1 MLKGHR
7 LDNDKIGYM
16 ARLKYNFT
24 WKKYHF
30 TWKKYH
36 FTWKKYHRW
45 FGLVLSVF
53 MLVFCVSGIILNH
66 REVFS
71 GCEVSRR
78 WLPASYHIKNFN
90 NGVVKGTVVK
100 NQKTASD
107 STEQSL
113 AVEKNPSIH
122 ANSSESPDSVLAYGC
137 AGVFLTDSR
146 LSTWQDFNRGLPA
159 SIDER
164 NVRHIVKAK
173 DGSLWCA
180 ALRDVYRYDE
190 NSHRWK
196 KVELPGNE
204 ERIMDVALGKDSMT
218 VVALTRSYVYKIS
231 IFDSCRLQGK
241 PAMAKFHVGPATVV
255 PPPSEDYEPKTTLFK
270 LVWHL
275 HSGEFFGLPG
285 KLVVDAIAL
294 VLIVLSITGI
304 LLFILPYGIRRVK
317 KLAAKAR
324 MKRLGKQ
331 FAWNMK
337 WHNKIGYVTIVL
349 TLWIAITGMCLRPP
363 LMVPLVLNKLPQAVG
378 EDGNVWQDKLRAIRW
393 DATQGDWLV
402 STSDGFLR
410 VDEDFSQAPKMLAT
424 DECPKLSP
432 MGVTVF
438 ESDGKGGWIVGS
450 FRGIYRWNPVKSAA
464 NRTSA
469 VDPLLALSL
478 KDSANHPS
486 SQILDYFTGK
496 PSVETSMIPI
506 SDNLV
511 CGYSEDF
518 LGGKPLVFDFAKGVE
533 DAKGQAVDLAKLQEN
548 KNLSANPQNLESNR
562 QHLYDNDESKTSKNE
577 ESMSDLICETAPMS
591 LWNVA
596 LELHVGRCYS
606 PFLGPLSDFF
616 VFLSGLLITLVLLS
630 GYIISRRR
638 RKKAQ
643 ARLK

>member
-1 MLKGHR
+1 
-7 LDNDKIGYM
+7 M
-16 ARLKYNFT
+16 ARLKYN
-24 WKKYHF
+24 
-30 TWKKYH
+30 

-66 REVFS
+66 REAFS
-71 GCEVSRR
+71 GCEVSRK
-78 WLPASYHIKNFN
+78 WLPASYHVKNFN

-100 NQKTASD
+100 NSGSLAISEGFSD
-107 STEQSL
+107 SIL
-113 AVEKNPSIH
+113 V
-122 ANSSESPDSVLAYGC
+122 YGC
-137 AGVFLTDSR
+137 AGVFLTDYQ
-146 LSTWQDFNRGLPA
+146 LSTWQDFNAGLPK

-204 ERIMDVALGKDSMT
+204 ERIMDVALGKNSIQ
-218 VVALTRSYVYKIS
+218 VVALTRSRIFEITPIASNIDVSESPSSLASSAKGGVSEKSPDIFEKKSGGFSEKVGTFLGKYRVEAKI
-231 IFDSCRLQGK
+231 I
-241 PAMAKFHVGPATVV
+241 PAPKN
-255 PPPSEDYEPKTTLFK
+255 YEPKTTLFK

-304 LLFILPYGIRRVK
+304 LLFILPYGIRRAKKVK
-317 KLAAKAR
+317 SEERRVKNSLAAKAR
-324 MKRLGKQ
+324 MKRLGKH

-363 LMVPLVLNKLPQAVG
+363 LMVPLVLSKLPQAVG
-378 EDGNVWQDKLRAIRW
+378 ADGNVWQDKLRAIRW

-410 VDEDFSQAPKMLAT
+410 VDEDFAKVPKMLPA

-432 MGVTVF
+432 MGVTVW

-450 FRGIYRWNPVKSAA
+450 FRGIYRWNPV
-464 NRTSA
+464 
-469 VDPLLALSL
+469 
-478 KDSANHPS
+478 NHS
-486 SQILDYFTGK
+486 SNQILDYFTGK

-506 SDNLV
+506 SDNPI
-511 CGYSEDF
+511 CGYSEDLF
-518 LGGKPLVFDFAKGVE
+518 DREPMVFDFAKGVE
-533 DAKGQAVDLAKLQEN
+533 DAKGQVINIL
-548 KNLSANPQNLESNR
+548 
-562 QHLYDNDESKTSKNE
+562 DEKDA
-577 ESMSDLICETAPMS
+577 MSDLICETAPMS

-606 PFLGPLSDFF
+606 LFLGPLSDLF

-630 GYIISRRR
+630 GYIISHRR

>member
-1 MLKGHR
+1 M
-7 LDNDKIGYM
+7 NVM
-16 ARLKYNFT
+16 ARLKYDFI
-24 WKKYHF
+24 
-30 TWKKYH
+30 
-36 FTWKKYHRW
+36 WKKYHRW
-45 FGLVLSVF
+45 LGLVLSVF

-71 GCEVSRR
+71 GCEVSRK

-100 NQKTASD
+100 KSAAH
-107 STEQSL
+107 SL
-113 AVEKNPSIH
+113 
-122 ANSSESPDSVLAYGC
+122 SSENCDSVLVYGC

-146 LSTWQDFNRGLPA
+146 LSTWQDFNAGLPE

-164 NVRHIVKAK
+164 NVRHVVKAK

-204 ERIMDVALGKDSMT
+204 ERIMDVALAKDSMT
-218 VVALTRSYVYKIS
+218 VVALTRSRVFTIVPFVQYGEIVKI
-231 IFDSCRLQGK
+231 GK
-241 PAMAKFHVGPATVV
+241 SSSETYRVESKIIPAPKK
-255 PPPSEDYEPKTTLFK
+255 YEPKTTLFK

-304 LLFILPYGIRRVK
+304 LLFILPYGIRRAK

-363 LMVPLVLNKLPQAVG
+363 LMVPLVLSKLPQAVG

-393 DATQGDWLV
+393 DAVQGDWLV
-402 STSDGFLR
+402 STSEGFLR
-410 VDEDFSQAPKMLAT
+410 VDEDFSQAPKMLPD

-450 FRGIYRWNPVKSAA
+450 FRGIYRWNPV
-464 NRTSA
+464 NH
-469 VDPLLALSL
+469 SL
-478 KDSANHPS
+478 N
-486 SQILDYFTGK
+486 QILDYFTGK
-496 PSVETSMIPI
+496 PSEETSMIPI

-533 DAKGQAVDLAKLQEN
+533 DAKGQAVALC
-548 KNLSANPQNLESNR
+548 
-562 QHLYDNDESKTSKNE
+562 NDEPKTSRNE

-606 PFLGPLSDFF
+606 PFLGPLSDLF

-630 GYIISRRR
+630 GYIISHRR

>member
-1 MLKGHR
+1 MGIV
-7 LDNDKIGYM
+7 KIREMMYLCNPKMNVM

-24 WKKYHF
+24 WKKYH
-30 TWKKYH
+30 
-36 FTWKKYHRW
+36 RW
-45 FGLVLSVF
+45 LGLVLSVF

-66 REVFS
+66 REAFS
-71 GCEVSRR
+71 GCEVSRK

-100 NQKTASD
+100 KSAAH
-107 STEQSL
+107 SL
-113 AVEKNPSIH
+113 
-122 ANSSESPDSVLAYGC
+122 SSENCDSVLAYGC

-146 LSTWQDFNRGLPA
+146 LSTWQDFNAGLPE

-164 NVRHIVKAK
+164 NVRHVVKAK

-204 ERIMDVALGKDSMT
+204 KRIMDVALAKDSMT
-218 VVALTRSYVYKIS
+218 VVALTRSRLFTIVPFVQYGEIVKI
-231 IFDSCRLQGK
+231 GK
-241 PAMAKFHVGPATVV
+241 SSSETYRVESKIIPAPKK
-255 PPPSEDYEPKTTLFK
+255 YEPKTTLFK

-304 LLFILPYGIRRVK
+304 LLFILPYGIRRAK

-363 LMVPLVLNKLPQAVG
+363 LMVPLVLSKLPQAVG

-393 DATQGDWLV
+393 DAVQGDWLV
-402 STSDGFLR
+402 STSEGFLR
-410 VDEDFSQAPKMLAT
+410 VDEDFSQAPKMLPD

-432 MGVTVF
+432 MGVTVW

-450 FRGIYRWNPVKSAA
+450 FRGIYRWNPV
-464 NRTSA
+464 NH
-469 VDPLLALSL
+469 SL
-478 KDSANHPS
+478 N
-486 SQILDYFTGK
+486 QILDYFTGK
-496 PSVETSMIPI
+496 PSEETSMIPI

-533 DAKGQAVDLAKLQEN
+533 DAKGQAVALG
-548 KNLSANPQNLESNR
+548 
-562 QHLYDNDESKTSKNE
+562 NDEPKTSRNE

-606 PFLGPLSDFF
+606 PFLGPLSDLF

-630 GYIISRRR
+630 GYIISHRR

>member
-1 MLKGHR
+1 MGIV
-7 LDNDKIGYM
+7 KIREMMYLCSPKMNVM

-24 WKKYHF
+24 WKKYH
-30 TWKKYH
+30 
-36 FTWKKYHRW
+36 RW
-45 FGLVLSVF
+45 LGLVLSVF

-71 GCEVSRR
+71 GCEVSRK
-78 WLPASYHIKNFN
+78 WLPASYHVKNFN

-100 NQKTASD
+100 KSAAH
-107 STEQSL
+107 SL
-113 AVEKNPSIH
+113 
-122 ANSSESPDSVLAYGC
+122 SSENCDSVLAYGC

-146 LSTWQDFNRGLPA
+146 LSTWQDFNAGLPE

-164 NVRHIVKAK
+164 NVRHVVKAK

-204 ERIMDVALGKDSMT
+204 ERIMDVALAKDSMT
-218 VVALTRSYVYKIS
+218 VVALTRSRVFTIVPFVQYGEIVKI
-231 IFDSCRLQGK
+231 GK
-241 PAMAKFHVGPATVV
+241 SSSETYRVESKIIPAPKK
-255 PPPSEDYEPKTTLFK
+255 YEPKTTLFK

-304 LLFILPYGIRRVK
+304 LLFILPYGIRRAK

-363 LMVPLVLNKLPQAVG
+363 LMVPLVLSKLPQAVG

-393 DATQGDWLV
+393 DAVQGDWLV
-402 STSDGFLR
+402 STSEGFLR
-410 VDEDFSQAPKMLAT
+410 VDEDFSQAPKMLPD

-432 MGVTVF
+432 MGVTVW

-450 FRGIYRWNPVKSAA
+450 FRGIYRWNPV
-464 NRTSA
+464 NH
-469 VDPLLALSL
+469 SL
-478 KDSANHPS
+478 N
-486 SQILDYFTGK
+486 QILDYFTGK
-496 PSVETSMIPI
+496 PSEETSMIPI

-533 DAKGQAVDLAKLQEN
+533 DAKGQAVALC
-548 KNLSANPQNLESNR
+548 
-562 QHLYDNDESKTSKNE
+562 NDEPKTSRNE

-606 PFLGPLSDFF
+606 PFLGPLSDLF

-630 GYIISRRR
+630 GYIISHRR

-643 ARLK
+643 ARLR

>member
-1 MLKGHR
+1 M
-7 LDNDKIGYM
+7 NVM

-24 WKKYHF
+24 WKKYH
-30 TWKKYH
+30 
-36 FTWKKYHRW
+36 RW
-45 FGLVLSVF
+45 LGLVLSVF

-71 GCEVSRR
+71 GCEVSRK
-78 WLPASYHIKNFN
+78 WLPASYYIKNFN
-90 NGVVKGTVVK
+90 NGVVKGTVMK
-100 NQKTASD
+100 KSAAH
-107 STEQSL
+107 SL
-113 AVEKNPSIH
+113 
-122 ANSSESPDSVLAYGC
+122 SSENCDSVLAYGC

-146 LSTWQDFNRGLPA
+146 LSTWQDFNAGLPE

-164 NVRHIVKAK
+164 NVRHVVKAK

-204 ERIMDVALGKDSMT
+204 ERIMDVALAKDSMT
-218 VVALTRSYVYKIS
+218 VVALTRSRVFTIVPFVQYGEIVKI
-231 IFDSCRLQGK
+231 GK
-241 PAMAKFHVGPATVV
+241 SSSETYRVESKIIPAPKK
-255 PPPSEDYEPKTTLFK
+255 YEPKTTLFK

-304 LLFILPYGIRRVK
+304 LLFILPYGIRRAK

-363 LMVPLVLNKLPQAVG
+363 LMVPLVLSKLPQAVG

-393 DATQGDWLV
+393 DAVQGDWLV
-402 STSDGFLR
+402 STSEGFLR
-410 VDEDFSQAPKMLAT
+410 VDEDFSQAPKMLPD
-424 DECPKLSP
+424 DECPKSSP

-450 FRGIYRWNPVKSAA
+450 FRGIYRWNPV
-464 NRTSA
+464 NH
-469 VDPLLALSL
+469 SL
-478 KDSANHPS
+478 N
-486 SQILDYFTGK
+486 QILDYFTGK
-496 PSVETSMIPI
+496 PSEETSMIPI

-533 DAKGQAVDLAKLQEN
+533 DAKGQAVALC
-548 KNLSANPQNLESNR
+548 
-562 QHLYDNDESKTSKNE
+562 NDEPKTSRNE

-606 PFLGPLSDFF
+606 PFLGPLSDLF

-630 GYIISRRR
+630 GYIISHRR

>member
-1 MLKGHR
+1 MGIV
-7 LDNDKIGYM
+7 KIREMMYLCSPKMNVM
-16 ARLKYNFT
+16 ARLKYN
-24 WKKYHF
+24 
-30 TWKKYH
+30 

-66 REVFS
+66 REAFS
-71 GCEVSRR
+71 GCEVSRK

-100 NQKTASD
+100 KSAAH
-107 STEQSL
+107 SL
-113 AVEKNPSIH
+113 
-122 ANSSESPDSVLAYGC
+122 SSENCDSVLAYGC

-146 LSTWQDFNRGLPA
+146 LSTWQDFNAGLPE

-164 NVRHIVKAK
+164 NVRHVVKAK

-204 ERIMDVALGKDSMT
+204 ERIMDVALAKDSMT
-218 VVALTRSYVYKIS
+218 VVALTRSRVFTIVPFVQYGEIVKI
-231 IFDSCRLQGK
+231 GK
-241 PAMAKFHVGPATVV
+241 SSSETYRVESKIIPAPKK
-255 PPPSEDYEPKTTLFK
+255 YEPKTTLFK

-304 LLFILPYGIRRVK
+304 LLFILPYGIRRAK

-363 LMVPLVLNKLPQAVG
+363 LMVPLVLSKLPQAVG

-393 DATQGDWLV
+393 DAVQGDWLV
-402 STSDGFLR
+402 STSEGFLR
-410 VDEDFSQAPKMLAT
+410 VDEDFSQAPKMLPD

-432 MGVTVF
+432 MGVTVW

-450 FRGIYRWNPVKSAA
+450 FRGIYRWNPV
-464 NRTSA
+464 NH
-469 VDPLLALSL
+469 SL
-478 KDSANHPS
+478 N
-486 SQILDYFTGK
+486 QILDYFTGK
-496 PSVETSMIPI
+496 PSEETSMIPI

-533 DAKGQAVDLAKLQEN
+533 DAKGQAVALC
-548 KNLSANPQNLESNR
+548 
-562 QHLYDNDESKTSKNE
+562 NDEPKTSRNE

-606 PFLGPLSDFF
+606 PFLGPLSDLF

-630 GYIISRRR
+630 GYIISHRR

>member
-1 MLKGHR
+1 
-7 LDNDKIGYM
+7 M

-24 WKKYHF
+24 WKKYH
-30 TWKKYH
+30 
-36 FTWKKYHRW
+36 RW
-45 FGLVLSVF
+45 LGLVLSVF

-71 GCEVSRR
+71 GCEVSRK
-78 WLPASYHIKNFN
+78 WLPASYYIKNFN

-100 NQKTASD
+100 KSAAH
-107 STEQSL
+107 SL
-113 AVEKNPSIH
+113 
-122 ANSSESPDSVLAYGC
+122 SSENCDSVLVYGC

-146 LSTWQDFNRGLPA
+146 LSTWQDFNAGLPE

-164 NVRHIVKAK
+164 NVRHVVKAK

-204 ERIMDVALGKDSMT
+204 ERIMDVALAKDSMT
-218 VVALTRSYVYKIS
+218 VVALTRSRVFTIVPFVQYGEIVKI
-231 IFDSCRLQGK
+231 GK
-241 PAMAKFHVGPATVV
+241 SSSETYRVESKIIPAPKK
-255 PPPSEDYEPKTTLFK
+255 YEPKTTLFK

-304 LLFILPYGIRRVK
+304 LLFILPYGIRRAK

-324 MKRLGKQ
+324 MKRLSKQ

-363 LMVPLVLNKLPQAVG
+363 LMVPLVLSKLPQAVG

-393 DATQGDWLV
+393 DAVQGDWLV
-402 STSDGFLR
+402 STSEGFLR
-410 VDEDFSQAPKMLAT
+410 VDEDFSQAPKMLPD

-432 MGVTVF
+432 MGVTVW

-450 FRGIYRWNPVKSAA
+450 FRGIYRWNPV
-464 NRTSA
+464 NH
-469 VDPLLALSL
+469 SL
-478 KDSANHPS
+478 N
-486 SQILDYFTGK
+486 QILDYFTGK
-496 PSVETSMIPI
+496 PSEETSMIPI

-533 DAKGQAVDLAKLQEN
+533 DAKGQAVALC
-548 KNLSANPQNLESNR
+548 
-562 QHLYDNDESKTSKNE
+562 NDEPKKSRNE

-606 PFLGPLSDFF
+606 PFLGPLSDLF

-630 GYIISRRR
+630 GYIISHRR

>member
-1 MLKGHR
+1 MGIV
-7 LDNDKIGYM
+7 KIREMMYLCNPKMNVM

-24 WKKYHF
+24 WKKYH
-30 TWKKYH
+30 
-36 FTWKKYHRW
+36 RW
-45 FGLVLSVF
+45 LGLVLSVF

-66 REVFS
+66 REAFS
-71 GCEVSRR
+71 GCEVSRK
-78 WLPASYHIKNFN
+78 WLPASYHVKNFN

-100 NQKTASD
+100 KSAAH
-107 STEQSL
+107 SL
-113 AVEKNPSIH
+113 
-122 ANSSESPDSVLAYGC
+122 SSENCDSVLAYGC
-137 AGVFLTDSR
+137 AGFFLTDSR
-146 LSTWQDFNRGLPA
+146 LSTWQDFNAGLPE

-164 NVRHIVKAK
+164 NVRHVVKAK

-204 ERIMDVALGKDSMT
+204 ERIMDVALAKDSMT
-218 VVALTRSYVYKIS
+218 VVALTRSRVFTIVPFVQYGEIVKI
-231 IFDSCRLQGK
+231 GK
-241 PAMAKFHVGPATVV
+241 SSSETYRVESKIIPAPKK
-255 PPPSEDYEPKTTLFK
+255 YEPKTTFFK

-304 LLFILPYGIRRVK
+304 LLFILPYGIRRAK

-363 LMVPLVLNKLPQAVG
+363 LMVPLVLSKLPQVVG

-393 DATQGDWLV
+393 DAVQGDWLV
-402 STSDGFLR
+402 STSEGFLR
-410 VDEDFSQAPKMLAT
+410 VDEDFSQAPKMLPD

-432 MGVTVF
+432 MGVTVW

-450 FRGIYRWNPVKSAA
+450 FRGIYRWNPV
-464 NRTSA
+464 NH
-469 VDPLLALSL
+469 SL
-478 KDSANHPS
+478 N
-486 SQILDYFTGK
+486 QILDYFTGK
-496 PSVETSMIPI
+496 PSEETSMIPI

-533 DAKGQAVDLAKLQEN
+533 DAKGQAVALC
-548 KNLSANPQNLESNR
+548 
-562 QHLYDNDESKTSKNE
+562 NDEPKKSRNE

-606 PFLGPLSDFF
+606 PFLGPLSDLF

-630 GYIISRRR
+630 GYIISHRR

>member
-1 MLKGHR
+1 MGIV
-7 LDNDKIGYM
+7 KIREMMYLCNPKMNVM

-24 WKKYHF
+24 WKKYH
-30 TWKKYH
+30 
-36 FTWKKYHRW
+36 RW
-45 FGLVLSVF
+45 LGLVLSVF

-71 GCEVSRR
+71 DCEVSRK

-90 NGVVKGTVVK
+90 NGVVKGMVVK
-100 NQKTASD
+100 KSAAH
-107 STEQSL
+107 SL
-113 AVEKNPSIH
+113 
-122 ANSSESPDSVLAYGC
+122 SSENCDSVLAYGC

-146 LSTWQDFNRGLPA
+146 LSTWQDFNAGLPE

-164 NVRHIVKAK
+164 NVRHVVKAK

-204 ERIMDVALGKDSMT
+204 ERIMDVALAKDSMT
-218 VVALTRSYVYKIS
+218 VVALTRSRVFTIVPFVQYGEIVKI
-231 IFDSCRLQGK
+231 GK
-241 PAMAKFHVGPATVV
+241 SSSETYRVESKIIPAPKK
-255 PPPSEDYEPKTTLFK
+255 YEPKTTLFK

-304 LLFILPYGIRRVK
+304 LLFILPYGIRRAK

-363 LMVPLVLNKLPQAVG
+363 LMVPLVLSKLPQAVG

-393 DATQGDWLV
+393 DAVQGDWLV
-402 STSDGFLR
+402 STSEGFLR
-410 VDEDFSQAPKMLAT
+410 VDEDFSQAPKMLPD

-432 MGVTVF
+432 MGVTVW

-450 FRGIYRWNPVKSAA
+450 FRGIYRWNPV
-464 NRTSA
+464 
-469 VDPLLALSL
+469 
-478 KDSANHPS
+478 NHK
-486 SQILDYFTGK
+486 SQILDYFTNE
-496 PSVETSMIPI
+496 PCVETSMIPI
-506 SDNLV
+506 SDNLI
-511 CGYSEDF
+511 CGYSEDLF
-518 LGGKPLVFDFAKGVE
+518 DREPMVFDFAKGVE
-533 DAKGQAVDLAKLQEN
+533 DAKGQVINIL
-548 KNLSANPQNLESNR
+548 
-562 QHLYDNDESKTSKNE
+562 DEKDA
-577 ESMSDLICETAPMS
+577 MSDLICETAPMS

-606 PFLGPLSDFF
+606 PFLGPLSDLF

-630 GYIISRRR
+630 GYIISHRR

>member
-1 MLKGHR
+1 MGIV
-7 LDNDKIGYM
+7 KIREMMYLCNPKMNVM

-24 WKKYHF
+24 WKKYH
-30 TWKKYH
+30 
-36 FTWKKYHRW
+36 RW
-45 FGLVLSVF
+45 LGLVLSVF
-53 MLVFCVSGIILNH
+53 MLVFSVSGIILNH

-71 GCEVSRR
+71 GCEVSRKG
-78 WLPASYHIKNFN
+78 LPASYHIKNFN

-100 NQKTASD
+100 KSAAH
-107 STEQSL
+107 SL
-113 AVEKNPSIH
+113 
-122 ANSSESPDSVLAYGC
+122 SSENCDSVLAYGC

-146 LSTWQDFNRGLPA
+146 LSTWQDFNAGLPE

-164 NVRHIVKAK
+164 NVRHVVKAK

-204 ERIMDVALGKDSMT
+204 ERIMDVALAKDSMT
-218 VVALTRSYVYKIS
+218 VVALTRSRVFTIVPFVQYGEIVKI
-231 IFDSCRLQGK
+231 GK
-241 PAMAKFHVGPATVV
+241 SSSETYRVESKIIPAPKK
-255 PPPSEDYEPKTTLFK
+255 YEPKTTLFK

-304 LLFILPYGIRRVK
+304 LLFILPYGIRRAK

-363 LMVPLVLNKLPQAVG
+363 LMVPLVLSKLPQAVG

-393 DATQGDWLV
+393 DAVQGDWLV
-402 STSDGFLR
+402 STSEGFLR
-410 VDEDFSQAPKMLAT
+410 VDEDFSQAPKMLPD

-432 MGVTVF
+432 MGVTVW

-450 FRGIYRWNPVKSAA
+450 FRGIYRWNPV
-464 NRTSA
+464 NH
-469 VDPLLALSL
+469 SL
-478 KDSANHPS
+478 N
-486 SQILDYFTGK
+486 QILDYFTGK
-496 PSVETSMIPI
+496 PSEETSMIPI

-533 DAKGQAVDLAKLQEN
+533 DAKGQAVALC
-548 KNLSANPQNLESNR
+548 
-562 QHLYDNDESKTSKNE
+562 NDEPKTSRNE

-606 PFLGPLSDFF
+606 PFLGPLSDLF

-630 GYIISRRR
+630 GYIISHRR

>member
-1 MLKGHR
+1 MGIV
-7 LDNDKIGYM
+7 KIREMMYLCNPKMNVM
-16 ARLKYNFT
+16 ARLKYN
-24 WKKYHF
+24 
-30 TWKKYH
+30 

-66 REVFS
+66 REAFS
-71 GCEVSRR
+71 GCEVSRK
-78 WLPASYHIKNFN
+78 WLPASYHVKNFN

-113 AVEKNPSIH
+113 AVEKNPSVH
-122 ANSSESPDSVLAYGC
+122 ANSSESPDSVLVYGC

-146 LSTWQDFNRGLPA
+146 LSTWQDFNAGLPE

-164 NVRHIVKAK
+164 NVRHVVKAK

-204 ERIMDVALGKDSMT
+204 ERIMDVALAKDSMT
-218 VVALTRSYVYKIS
+218 VVALTRSRVFTIVPFVQYGEIVKI
-231 IFDSCRLQGK
+231 GK
-241 PAMAKFHVGPATVV
+241 SSSETYRVESKIIPAPKK
-255 PPPSEDYEPKTTLFK
+255 YEPKTTLFK

-304 LLFILPYGIRRVK
+304 LLFILPYGIRRAK

-363 LMVPLVLNKLPQAVG
+363 LMVPLVLSKLPQAVG

-393 DATQGDWLV
+393 DAVQGDWLV
-402 STSDGFLR
+402 STSEGFLR
-410 VDEDFSQAPKMLAT
+410 VDEDFSQAPKMLPD

-432 MGVTVF
+432 MGVTVW

-450 FRGIYRWNPVKSAA
+450 FRGIYRWNPV
-464 NRTSA
+464 NH
-469 VDPLLALSL
+469 SL
-478 KDSANHPS
+478 N
-486 SQILDYFTGK
+486 QILDYFTGK
-496 PSVETSMIPI
+496 PSEETSMIPI

-533 DAKGQAVDLAKLQEN
+533 DAKGQAVALC
-548 KNLSANPQNLESNR
+548 
-562 QHLYDNDESKTSKNE
+562 NDEPKTSRNE

-606 PFLGPLSDFF
+606 PFLGPLSDLF

-630 GYIISRRR
+630 GYIISHRR

-643 ARLK
+643 ARLR

>member
-1 MLKGHR
+1 
-7 LDNDKIGYM
+7 M
-16 ARLKYNFT
+16 ARLKYN
-24 WKKYHF
+24 
-30 TWKKYH
+30 

-66 REVFS
+66 REAFS
-71 GCEVSRR
+71 GCEVSRK

-100 NQKTASD
+100 NSGSLAISEGFSD
-107 STEQSL
+107 SIL
-113 AVEKNPSIH
+113 V
-122 ANSSESPDSVLAYGC
+122 YGC
-137 AGVFLTDSR
+137 AGVFLTDYQ
-146 LSTWQDFNRGLPA
+146 LSTWQDFNAGLPK

-164 NVRHIVKAK
+164 NVRHLVQAR

-190 NSHRWK
+190 NAQQWK

-204 ERIMDVALGKDSMT
+204 ERIMDVALGKNSIQ
-218 VVALTRSYVYKIS
+218 VVALTRSRMFEITPIASNIDVSESPSSLASSAKGGVSEKSPDIFEKKSGGFSEKVGTFLGKYRVEAKI
-231 IFDSCRLQGK
+231 I
-241 PAMAKFHVGPATVV
+241 PAPKN
-255 PPPSEDYEPKTTLFK
+255 YEPKTTLFK

-304 LLFILPYGIRRVK
+304 LLFILPYGIRRAK

-363 LMVPLVLNKLPQAVG
+363 LMVPLVLSKLPQAVG

-393 DATQGDWLV
+393 DAVQGDWLV
-402 STSDGFLR
+402 STSEGFLR
-410 VDEDFSQAPKMLAT
+410 VDEDFSQAPKMLPD

-432 MGVTVF
+432 MGVTVW

-450 FRGIYRWNPVKSAA
+450 FRGIYRWNPV
-464 NRTSA
+464 NH
-469 VDPLLALSL
+469 SL
-478 KDSANHPS
+478 N
-486 SQILDYFTGK
+486 QILDYFTGK
-496 PSVETSMIPI
+496 PSEETSMIPI

-533 DAKGQAVDLAKLQEN
+533 DAKGQAVALC
-548 KNLSANPQNLESNR
+548 
-562 QHLYDNDESKTSKNE
+562 NDEPKTSRNE

-606 PFLGPLSDFF
+606 PFLGPLSDLF

-630 GYIISRRR
+630 GYIISHRR

-643 ARLK
+643 ERKHMSFMIHKRES

>member
-1 MLKGHR
+1 MGIV
-7 LDNDKIGYM
+7 KIREMMYLCNPKMNVM

-24 WKKYHF
+24 WKKYH
-30 TWKKYH
+30 
-36 FTWKKYHRW
+36 RW
-45 FGLVLSVF
+45 LGLVLSVF

-71 GCEVSRR
+71 GCEVSRK

-100 NQKTASD
+100 KSAAH
-107 STEQSL
+107 SL
-113 AVEKNPSIH
+113 
-122 ANSSESPDSVLAYGC
+122 SSENCDSVLAYGC

-146 LSTWQDFNRGLPA
+146 LSTWQDFNAGLPE

-164 NVRHIVKAK
+164 NVRHVVKAK

-204 ERIMDVALGKDSMT
+204 ERIMDVALAKDSMT
-218 VVALTRSYVYKIS
+218 VVALTRSCVFTIVPFVQYGEIVKI
-231 IFDSCRLQGK
+231 GK
-241 PAMAKFHVGPATVV
+241 SSSETYRVESKIIPAPKK
-255 PPPSEDYEPKTTLFK
+255 YEPKTTLFK

-304 LLFILPYGIRRVK
+304 LLFILPYGIRRAK

-363 LMVPLVLNKLPQAVG
+363 LMVPLVLSKLPQAVG

-393 DATQGDWLV
+393 DAVQGDWLV
-402 STSDGFLR
+402 STSEGFLR
-410 VDEDFSQAPKMLAT
+410 VDEDFSQAPKMLSD

-432 MGVTVF
+432 MGVTVW

-450 FRGIYRWNPVKSAA
+450 FRGIYRWNPV
-464 NRTSA
+464 NH
-469 VDPLLALSL
+469 SL
-478 KDSANHPS
+478 N
-486 SQILDYFTGK
+486 QILDYFIGK
-496 PSVETSMIPI
+496 PSEETSMIPI

-533 DAKGQAVDLAKLQEN
+533 DAKGQAVALC
-548 KNLSANPQNLESNR
+548 
-562 QHLYDNDESKTSKNE
+562 NDEPKTSRNE

-606 PFLGPLSDFF
+606 PFLGPLSDLF

-630 GYIISRRR
+630 GYIISHRR

>member
-1 MLKGHR
+1 MMYLCNPKM
-7 LDNDKIGYM
+7 NVM

-24 WKKYHF
+24 WKKYH
-30 TWKKYH
+30 
-36 FTWKKYHRW
+36 RW
-45 FGLVLSVF
+45 LGLVLSVF

-66 REVFS
+66 REAFS
-71 GCEVSRR
+71 GCEVSRK

-113 AVEKNPSIH
+113 AVEKNPSVH

-137 AGVFLTDSR
+137 AGVFLTDSQ

-204 ERIMDVALGKDSMT
+204 ERIMDVALGKNSIQ
-218 VVALTRSYVYKIS
+218 VVALTRSRIFEITPIASNIDVSESPSSLVSSAKGGVSEKSPDIFEKKSGGFSEKVGTFLGKYRVEAKI
-231 IFDSCRLQGK
+231 I
-241 PAMAKFHVGPATVV
+241 PAPKN
-255 PPPSEDYEPKTTLFK
+255 YEPKTTLFK

-304 LLFILPYGIRRVK
+304 LLFILPYGIRRAKKVK
-317 KLAAKAR
+317 SEERRVKNSLAAKNR

-363 LMVPLVLNKLPQAVG
+363 LMVPLVLSKLPQTVG

-393 DATQGDWLV
+393 DAVQGDWLV

-410 VDEDFSQAPKMLAT
+410 VDEDFAKVPKMLPA

-432 MGVTVF
+432 MGVTVW

-450 FRGIYRWNPVKSAA
+450 FRGIYRWNPV
-464 NRTSA
+464 
-469 VDPLLALSL
+469 
-478 KDSANHPS
+478 NHS
-486 SQILDYFTGK
+486 SNQILDYFTGK
-496 PSVETSMIPI
+496 PSVETSMISI

-533 DAKGQAVDLAKLQEN
+533 DAKGQAVALC
-548 KNLSANPQNLESNR
+548 
-562 QHLYDNDESKTSKNE
+562 NDEPKTSRNE

-606 PFLGPLSDFF
+606 PFLGPLSDLF

-630 GYIISRRR
+630 GYIISHRR

>member
-1 MLKGHR
+1 MGIV
-7 LDNDKIGYM
+7 KIREMMYLCNPKMNVM

-24 WKKYHF
+24 WKKYH
-30 TWKKYH
+30 
-36 FTWKKYHRW
+36 RW
-45 FGLVLSVF
+45 LGLVLSVF

-71 GCEVSRR
+71 GCEVSRK
-78 WLPASYHIKNFN
+78 WLPASYYIKNFN

-100 NQKTASD
+100 KSAAH
-107 STEQSL
+107 SL
-113 AVEKNPSIH
+113 
-122 ANSSESPDSVLAYGC
+122 SSENCDSVLVYGC

-146 LSTWQDFNRGLPA
+146 LSTWQDFNAGLPE

-164 NVRHIVKAK
+164 NVRHVVKAK

-204 ERIMDVALGKDSMT
+204 ERIMDVALAKDSMT
-218 VVALTRSYVYKIS
+218 VVALTRSRVFTIVPFVQYGEIVKI
-231 IFDSCRLQGK
+231 GK
-241 PAMAKFHVGPATVV
+241 SSSETYRVESKIIPAPKK
-255 PPPSEDYEPKTTLFK
+255 YEPKTTLFK

-304 LLFILPYGIRRVK
+304 LLFILPYGIRRAK

-363 LMVPLVLNKLPQAVG
+363 LMVPLVLSKLPQTLG

-393 DATQGDWLV
+393 DAVQGDWLV
-402 STSDGFLR
+402 STSEGFLR
-410 VDEDFSQAPKMLAT
+410 VDEDFSQAPKMLPD

-432 MGVTVF
+432 MGVTVW

-450 FRGIYRWNPVKSAA
+450 FRGIYRWNPV
-464 NRTSA
+464 NH
-469 VDPLLALSL
+469 SL
-478 KDSANHPS
+478 N
-486 SQILDYFTGK
+486 QILDYFTGK
-496 PSVETSMIPI
+496 PSEETSMIPI

-533 DAKGQAVDLAKLQEN
+533 DAKGQAVALC
-548 KNLSANPQNLESNR
+548 
-562 QHLYDNDESKTSKNE
+562 NDEPKTSRNE

-606 PFLGPLSDFF
+606 PFLGPLSDLF

-630 GYIISRRR
+630 GYIISHRR

>member
-1 MLKGHR
+1 M
-7 LDNDKIGYM
+7 NVM
-16 ARLKYNFT
+16 ARLKYD
-24 WKKYHF
+24 
-30 TWKKYH
+30 

-45 FGLVLSVF
+45 LGLVLSVF

-71 GCEVSRR
+71 GCEVSRK

-100 NQKTASD
+100 KSAAH
-107 STEQSL
+107 SL
-113 AVEKNPSIH
+113 
-122 ANSSESPDSVLAYGC
+122 SSENCDSVLAYGC

-146 LSTWQDFNRGLPA
+146 LSTWQDFNAGLPE

-164 NVRHIVKAK
+164 NVRHVVKAK

-204 ERIMDVALGKDSMT
+204 ERIMDVALAKDSMT
-218 VVALTRSYVYKIS
+218 VVALTRSRVFTIVPFVQYGEIVKI
-231 IFDSCRLQGK
+231 GK
-241 PAMAKFHVGPATVV
+241 SSSETYRVESKIIPAPKK
-255 PPPSEDYEPKTTLFK
+255 YEPKTTLFK

-304 LLFILPYGIRRVK
+304 LLFILPYGIRRAK
-317 KLAAKAR
+317 ELAVKAR

-331 FAWNMK
+331 FAWNLK

-363 LMVPLVLNKLPQAVG
+363 LMVPLVLSKLPQAVG

-393 DATQGDWLV
+393 NAVQGDWLV
-402 STSDGFLR
+402 STSEGFLR
-410 VDEDFSQAPKMLAT
+410 VDEDFSQAPKMLPD

-432 MGVTVF
+432 MGVTVW

-450 FRGIYRWNPVKSAA
+450 FRGIYRWNPV
-464 NRTSA
+464 NH
-469 VDPLLALSL
+469 SL
-478 KDSANHPS
+478 N
-486 SQILDYFTGK
+486 QILDYFTGK
-496 PSVETSMIPI
+496 PSEETSMIPI

-533 DAKGQAVDLAKLQEN
+533 DAKGQAVALC
-548 KNLSANPQNLESNR
+548 
-562 QHLYDNDESKTSKNE
+562 NDEPKTSRNE

-606 PFLGPLSDFF
+606 PFLGPLSDLF
-616 VFLSGLLITLVLLS
+616 VFLSGLLITLVFLS
-630 GYIISRRR
+630 GYIISHRR

>member
-1 MLKGHR
+1 MGIV
-7 LDNDKIGYM
+7 KIREMMYLCNPKMNVM

-24 WKKYHF
+24 WKKYH
-30 TWKKYH
+30 
-36 FTWKKYHRW
+36 RW
-45 FGLVLSVF
+45 LGLVLSVF

-71 GCEVSRR
+71 GCEVSRK

-100 NQKTASD
+100 KSAAH
-107 STEQSL
+107 SL
-113 AVEKNPSIH
+113 
-122 ANSSESPDSVLAYGC
+122 SSENCDSVLAYGC

-146 LSTWQDFNRGLPA
+146 LSTWQDFNAGLPE

-164 NVRHIVKAK
+164 NVRHVVKAK

-204 ERIMDVALGKDSMT
+204 ERIMDVALAKDSMT
-218 VVALTRSYVYKIS
+218 VVALTRSRVFTIVPFVQYGEIVKI
-231 IFDSCRLQGK
+231 GK
-241 PAMAKFHVGPATVV
+241 SSSETYRVESKIIPAPKK
-255 PPPSEDYEPKTTLFK
+255 YEPKTTLFK

-304 LLFILPYGIRRVK
+304 LLFILPYGIRRAK

-331 FAWNMK
+331 FAWNMR

-363 LMVPLVLNKLPQAVG
+363 LMVPLVLSKLPQTVG

-393 DATQGDWLV
+393 DAVQGDWLV
-402 STSDGFLR
+402 STSEGFLR
-410 VDEDFSQAPKMLAT
+410 VDEDFSQAPKMLPD

-432 MGVTVF
+432 MGVTVW

-450 FRGIYRWNPVKSAA
+450 FRGIYRWNPV
-464 NRTSA
+464 NH
-469 VDPLLALSL
+469 SL
-478 KDSANHPS
+478 N
-486 SQILDYFTGK
+486 QILDYFTGK
-496 PSVETSMIPI
+496 PSEETSMIPI

-533 DAKGQAVDLAKLQEN
+533 DAKGQAVALC
-548 KNLSANPQNLESNR
+548 
-562 QHLYDNDESKTSKNE
+562 NDEPKTSRNE

-606 PFLGPLSDFF
+606 PFLGPLSDLF
-616 VFLSGLLITLVLLS
+616 VFLSSLLITLVLLS
-630 GYIISRRR
+630 GYIISHRR

>member
-1 MLKGHR
+1 M
-7 LDNDKIGYM
+7 NVM

-24 WKKYHF
+24 WKKYH
-30 TWKKYH
+30 
-36 FTWKKYHRW
+36 RW
-45 FGLVLSVF
+45 LGLVLSVF

-71 GCEVSRR
+71 GCEVSRK
-78 WLPASYHIKNFN
+78 WLPASYYIKNFN

-100 NQKTASD
+100 KSAAH
-107 STEQSL
+107 SL
-113 AVEKNPSIH
+113 
-122 ANSSESPDSVLAYGC
+122 SSENCDSVLVYGC

-146 LSTWQDFNRGLPA
+146 LSTWQDFNAGLPE

-164 NVRHIVKAK
+164 NVRHVVKAK

-204 ERIMDVALGKDSMT
+204 ERIMDVALAKDSMT
-218 VVALTRSYVYKIS
+218 VVALTRSRVFTIVPFVQYGEIVKI
-231 IFDSCRLQGK
+231 GK
-241 PAMAKFHVGPATVV
+241 SSSETYRVESKIIPAPKK
-255 PPPSEDYEPKTTLFK
+255 YEPKTTLFK

-304 LLFILPYGIRRVK
+304 LLFILPYGIRRAK

-324 MKRLGKQ
+324 MKRLSKQ

-363 LMVPLVLNKLPQAVG
+363 LMVPLVLSKLPQAVG

-393 DATQGDWLV
+393 DAVQGDWLV
-402 STSDGFLR
+402 STSEGFLR
-410 VDEDFSQAPKMLAT
+410 VDEDFSQAPKMLPD

-432 MGVTVF
+432 MGVTVW

-450 FRGIYRWNPVKSAA
+450 FRGIYRWNPV
-464 NRTSA
+464 NH
-469 VDPLLALSL
+469 SL
-478 KDSANHPS
+478 N
-486 SQILDYFTGK
+486 QILDYFTGK
-496 PSVETSMIPI
+496 PSEETSMIPI

-533 DAKGQAVDLAKLQEN
+533 DAKGQAVALC
-548 KNLSANPQNLESNR
+548 
-562 QHLYDNDESKTSKNE
+562 NDEPKKSRNE

-606 PFLGPLSDFF
+606 PFLGPLSDLF

-630 GYIISRRR
+630 GYIISHRR

>member
-1 MLKGHR
+1 MGIV
-7 LDNDKIGYM
+7 KIREMMYLCSPKMNVM
-16 ARLKYNFT
+16 ARLKYN
-24 WKKYHF
+24 
-30 TWKKYH
+30 

-66 REVFS
+66 REAFS
-71 GCEVSRR
+71 GCEVSRK
-78 WLPASYHIKNFN
+78 WLPASYHVKNFN

-100 NQKTASD
+100 KSAAH
-107 STEQSL
+107 SL
-113 AVEKNPSIH
+113 
-122 ANSSESPDSVLAYGC
+122 SSENCDSVLAYGC

-146 LSTWQDFNRGLPA
+146 LSTWQDFNAGLPE

-164 NVRHIVKAK
+164 NVRHVVKAK

-204 ERIMDVALGKDSMT
+204 ERIMDVALAKDSMT
-218 VVALTRSYVYKIS
+218 VVALTRSRVFTIVPFVQYGEIVKI
-231 IFDSCRLQGK
+231 GK
-241 PAMAKFHVGPATVV
+241 SSSETYRVESKIIPAPKK
-255 PPPSEDYEPKTTLFK
+255 YEPNTTLFK

-304 LLFILPYGIRRVK
+304 LLFILPYGIRRAK

-363 LMVPLVLNKLPQAVG
+363 LMVPLVLSKLPQAVG

-393 DATQGDWLV
+393 DAVQGDWLV
-402 STSDGFLR
+402 STSEGFLR
-410 VDEDFSQAPKMLAT
+410 VDEDFSQAPKMLPD

-432 MGVTVF
+432 MGVTVW

-450 FRGIYRWNPVKSAA
+450 FRGIYRWNPV
-464 NRTSA
+464 NH
-469 VDPLLALSL
+469 SL
-478 KDSANHPS
+478 N
-486 SQILDYFTGK
+486 QILDYFTGK
-496 PSVETSMIPI
+496 PSEETSMIPI

-533 DAKGQAVDLAKLQEN
+533 DAKGQAVALC
-548 KNLSANPQNLESNR
+548 
-562 QHLYDNDESKTSKNE
+562 NDEPKTSRNE

-606 PFLGPLSDFF
+606 PFLGPLSDLF

-630 GYIISRRR
+630 GYIISHRR

>member
-1 MLKGHR
+1 MMYLCNPKM
-7 LDNDKIGYM
+7 NVM

-24 WKKYHF
+24 WKKYH
-30 TWKKYH
+30 
-36 FTWKKYHRW
+36 RW
-45 FGLVLSVF
+45 LGLVLSVF

-71 GCEVSRR
+71 GCEVSRK
-78 WLPASYHIKNFN
+78 WLPASYYIKNFN

-100 NQKTASD
+100 KSAAH
-107 STEQSL
+107 SL
-113 AVEKNPSIH
+113 
-122 ANSSESPDSVLAYGC
+122 SSENCDSVIAYGC

-146 LSTWQDFNRGLPA
+146 LSTWQDFNAGLPE

-164 NVRHIVKAK
+164 NVRHVVKAK

-204 ERIMDVALGKDSMT
+204 ERIMDVALAKDSMT
-218 VVALTRSYVYKIS
+218 VVALTRSRVFTIVPFVQYGEIVKI
-231 IFDSCRLQGK
+231 GK
-241 PAMAKFHVGPATVV
+241 SSSETYRVESKIIPAPKK
-255 PPPSEDYEPKTTLFK
+255 YEPKTTLFK

-304 LLFILPYGIRRVK
+304 LLFILPYGIRRAK

-363 LMVPLVLNKLPQAVG
+363 LMVPLVLSKLPQTVG

-393 DATQGDWLV
+393 DVVQGDWLV
-402 STSDGFLR
+402 STSEGFLR
-410 VDEDFSQAPKMLAT
+410 VDEDFSQAPKMLPD

-432 MGVTVF
+432 MGVTVW

-450 FRGIYRWNPVKSAA
+450 FRGIYRWNPV
-464 NRTSA
+464 NH
-469 VDPLLALSL
+469 SL
-478 KDSANHPS
+478 N
-486 SQILDYFTGK
+486 QILDYFTGK
-496 PSVETSMIPI
+496 PSEETSMIPI

-533 DAKGQAVDLAKLQEN
+533 DAKGQAVALC
-548 KNLSANPQNLESNR
+548 
-562 QHLYDNDESKTSKNE
+562 NDEPKKSRNE

-606 PFLGPLSDFF
+606 PFLGPLSDLF

-630 GYIISRRR
+630 GYIISHRR

>member
-1 MLKGHR
+1 MGIV
-7 LDNDKIGYM
+7 KIREMMYLCNPKMNVM

-24 WKKYHF
+24 WKKYH
-30 TWKKYH
+30 
-36 FTWKKYHRW
+36 RW
-45 FGLVLSVF
+45 LGLVLSVF

-71 GCEVSRR
+71 GCEVSRK
-78 WLPASYHIKNFN
+78 WLPASYYIKNFN

-100 NQKTASD
+100 KSAAH
-107 STEQSL
+107 SL
-113 AVEKNPSIH
+113 
-122 ANSSESPDSVLAYGC
+122 SSENCDSVLAYGC

-146 LSTWQDFNRGLPA
+146 LSTWQDFNAGLPE

-164 NVRHIVKAK
+164 NVRHVVKAK

-204 ERIMDVALGKDSMT
+204 ERIMDVALAKDSMT
-218 VVALTRSYVYKIS
+218 VVALTRSRVFTIVPFVQYGEIVKI
-231 IFDSCRLQGK
+231 GK
-241 PAMAKFHVGPATVV
+241 SSSETYRVESKIIPAPKK
-255 PPPSEDYEPKTTLFK
+255 YEPKTTLFK

-304 LLFILPYGIRRVK
+304 LLFILPYGIRRAK

-363 LMVPLVLNKLPQAVG
+363 LMVPLVLSKLPQAVG

-393 DATQGDWLV
+393 DAVQGDWLV
-402 STSDGFLR
+402 STSEGFLR
-410 VDEDFSQAPKMLAT
+410 VDEDFSQAPKMLPD
-424 DECPKLSP
+424 DECPKSSP

-450 FRGIYRWNPVKSAA
+450 FRGIYRWNPV
-464 NRTSA
+464 NH
-469 VDPLLALSL
+469 SL
-478 KDSANHPS
+478 N
-486 SQILDYFTGK
+486 QILDYFTGK
-496 PSVETSMIPI
+496 PSEETSMIPI

-533 DAKGQAVDLAKLQEN
+533 DAKGQAVALC
-548 KNLSANPQNLESNR
+548 
-562 QHLYDNDESKTSKNE
+562 NDEPKTSRNE

-606 PFLGPLSDFF
+606 PFLGPLSDLF
-616 VFLSGLLITLVLLS
+616 VFLSGLLITLVFLS
-630 GYIISRRR
+630 GYIISHRR

>member
-1 MLKGHR
+1 
-7 LDNDKIGYM
+7 M
-16 ARLKYNFT
+16 ARLKYN
-24 WKKYHF
+24 
-30 TWKKYH
+30 

-66 REVFS
+66 REAFS
-71 GCEVSRR
+71 GCEVSRK

-100 NQKTASD
+100 NSGSLAISEGFSD
-107 STEQSL
+107 SIL
-113 AVEKNPSIH
+113 V
-122 ANSSESPDSVLAYGC
+122 YGC
-137 AGVFLTDSR
+137 AGVFLTDYQ
-146 LSTWQDFNRGLPA
+146 LSTWQDFNAGLPK

-164 NVRHIVKAK
+164 NVHHLVQAR

-190 NSHRWK
+190 NAQQWK

-204 ERIMDVALGKDSMT
+204 ERIMDVALGKNSIQ
-218 VVALTRSYVYKIS
+218 VVALTRSRIFEITPIASNIDVSESPSLLASSAKGGVSEKSPDIFEKKSGGFSEKVGTFLGKYRVEAKI
-231 IFDSCRLQGK
+231 I
-241 PAMAKFHVGPATVV
+241 PAPKN
-255 PPPSEDYEPKTTLFK
+255 YEPKTTLFK

-275 HSGEFFGLPG
+275 HSGKFFGLPG

-304 LLFILPYGIRRVK
+304 ILFILPYGIRRAK

-363 LMVPLVLNKLPQAVG
+363 LMVPLVLSKLPQAVG

-393 DATQGDWLV
+393 DAVQGEWLV
-402 STSDGFLR
+402 STSEGFLR
-410 VDEDFSQAPKMLAT
+410 VDEDFSQAPKMLPD

-432 MGVTVF
+432 MGVTVW

-450 FRGIYRWNPVKSAA
+450 FRGIYRWNPV
-464 NRTSA
+464 NH
-469 VDPLLALSL
+469 SL
-478 KDSANHPS
+478 N
-486 SQILDYFTGK
+486 QILDYFTGK
-496 PSVETSMIPI
+496 PSEETSMIPI

-533 DAKGQAVDLAKLQEN
+533 DAKGQAVALC
-548 KNLSANPQNLESNR
+548 
-562 QHLYDNDESKTSKNE
+562 NDEPKKSRNE

-606 PFLGPLSDFF
+606 PFLGPLSDLF

-630 GYIISRRR
+630 GYIISHRR

>member
-1 MLKGHR
+1 
-7 LDNDKIGYM
+7 M
-16 ARLKYNFT
+16 ARLKYN
-24 WKKYHF
+24 
-30 TWKKYH
+30 

-66 REVFS
+66 REAFS
-71 GCEVSRR
+71 GCEVSRK

-113 AVEKNPSIH
+113 AVEKNPSVH
-122 ANSSESPDSVLAYGC
+122 ANSSESPDSVLVYGC

-146 LSTWQDFNRGLPA
+146 LSTWQDFNAGLPE

-164 NVRHIVKAK
+164 NVRHVVKAK

-190 NSHRWK
+190 NARQWK

-204 ERIMDVALGKDSMT
+204 ERIMDVELGKDSIQ
-218 VVALTRSYVYKIS
+218 VVALTRSRIFEITPIASNIDVSESPSSLASSAKGGVSEKSPDIFEKKSGVFSEKVGTFWGKYRVEAKI
-231 IFDSCRLQGK
+231 I
-241 PAMAKFHVGPATVV
+241 PAPKN
-255 PPPSEDYEPKTTLFK
+255 YEPKTTLFK

-304 LLFILPYGIRRVK
+304 LLFILPYGIRRAKKVK
-317 KLAAKAR
+317 SEERRVKNSLAAKAR

-363 LMVPLVLNKLPQAVG
+363 LMVPLVLSKLPQAVG

-393 DATQGDWLV
+393 DAVQGDWLV
-402 STSDGFLR
+402 STSEGFLR
-410 VDEDFSQAPKMLAT
+410 VNEDFSQVPKMLPA

-432 MGVTVF
+432 MGVTVW

-450 FRGIYRWNPVKSAA
+450 FRGIYRWNPV
-464 NRTSA
+464 
-469 VDPLLALSL
+469 
-478 KDSANHPS
+478 NHK
-486 SQILDYFTGK
+486 SQILDYFTNE
-496 PSVETSMIPI
+496 PCVETSMIPI
-506 SDNLV
+506 SDNLI
-511 CGYSEDF
+511 CGYSEDLF
-518 LGGKPLVFDFAKGVE
+518 DREPMVFDFAKGVE
-533 DAKGQAVDLAKLQEN
+533 DAKGQVINIL
-548 KNLSANPQNLESNR
+548 
-562 QHLYDNDESKTSKNE
+562 DEKDA
-577 ESMSDLICETAPMS
+577 MSDLICETAPMS

-606 PFLGPLSDFF
+606 PFLGPLSDLF

-630 GYIISRRR
+630 GYIISHRR

>member
-1 MLKGHR
+1 M
-7 LDNDKIGYM
+7 NVM

-24 WKKYHF
+24 WKKYH
-30 TWKKYH
+30 
-36 FTWKKYHRW
+36 RW
-45 FGLVLSVF
+45 LGLVLSVF

-71 GCEVSRR
+71 GCEVSRK

-100 NQKTASD
+100 KSAAH
-107 STEQSL
+107 SL
-113 AVEKNPSIH
+113 
-122 ANSSESPDSVLAYGC
+122 SSENCDSVLAYGC

-146 LSTWQDFNRGLPA
+146 LSTWQDFNAGLPE

-164 NVRHIVKAK
+164 NVRHVVKAK

-204 ERIMDVALGKDSMT
+204 ERIMDVALAKDSMT
-218 VVALTRSYVYKIS
+218 VVALTRSRVFTIVPFVQYGEIVKI
-231 IFDSCRLQGK
+231 GK
-241 PAMAKFHVGPATVV
+241 SSSETYRVESKIIPAPKK
-255 PPPSEDYEPKTTLFK
+255 YEPKTTLFK

-304 LLFILPYGIRRVK
+304 LLFILPYGIRRAK

-363 LMVPLVLNKLPQAVG
+363 LMVPLVLSKLPQAVG

-393 DATQGDWLV
+393 DAVQDDWLV
-402 STSDGFLR
+402 STSEGFLR
-410 VDEDFSQAPKMLAT
+410 VDEDFSQAPKMLPD

-432 MGVTVF
+432 MGVTVW

-450 FRGIYRWNPVKSAA
+450 FRGIYRWNPV
-464 NRTSA
+464 NH
-469 VDPLLALSL
+469 SL
-478 KDSANHPS
+478 N
-486 SQILDYFTGK
+486 QILDYFTGK
-496 PSVETSMIPI
+496 PSEETSMIPI

-533 DAKGQAVDLAKLQEN
+533 DAKGQAVALC
-548 KNLSANPQNLESNR
+548 
-562 QHLYDNDESKTSKNE
+562 NDEPKTSRNE

-606 PFLGPLSDFF
+606 PFLGPLSDLF

-630 GYIISRRR
+630 GYIISHRR

>member
-1 MLKGHR
+1 M
-7 LDNDKIGYM
+7 NVM

-24 WKKYHF
+24 WKKYH
-30 TWKKYH
+30 
-36 FTWKKYHRW
+36 RW
-45 FGLVLSVF
+45 LGLVLSVF

-71 GCEVSRR
+71 DCEVSRK

-100 NQKTASD
+100 KSAAH
-107 STEQSL
+107 SL
-113 AVEKNPSIH
+113 
-122 ANSSESPDSVLAYGC
+122 SSENCDSVLAYGC

-146 LSTWQDFNRGLPA
+146 LSTWQDFNAGLPE

-164 NVRHIVKAK
+164 NVRHVVKAK

-204 ERIMDVALGKDSMT
+204 ERIMDVALAKDSMT
-218 VVALTRSYVYKIS
+218 VVALTRSRLFTIVPFVQYGEIVKIGKS
-231 IFDSCRLQGK
+231 SSETCRVESK
-241 PAMAKFHVGPATVV
+241 IIPAPKK
-255 PPPSEDYEPKTTLFK
+255 YEPKTTLFK

-304 LLFILPYGIRRVK
+304 LLFILPYGIRRAK

-363 LMVPLVLNKLPQAVG
+363 LMVPLVLSKLPQAVG

-393 DATQGDWLV
+393 DAVQGDWLV
-402 STSDGFLR
+402 STSEGFLR
-410 VDEDFSQAPKMLAT
+410 VNEDFSQAPKMLPD

-432 MGVTVF
+432 MGVTVW

-450 FRGIYRWNPVKSAA
+450 FRGIYRWNPV
-464 NRTSA
+464 NH
-469 VDPLLALSL
+469 SL
-478 KDSANHPS
+478 N
-486 SQILDYFTGK
+486 QILDYFTGK
-496 PSVETSMIPI
+496 PSEETSMIPI

-533 DAKGQAVDLAKLQEN
+533 DAKGQAVALC
-548 KNLSANPQNLESNR
+548 
-562 QHLYDNDESKTSKNE
+562 NDEPKTSRNE

-606 PFLGPLSDFF
+606 PFLGPLSDLF

-630 GYIISRRR
+630 GYIISHRR

>member
-1 MLKGHR
+1 
-7 LDNDKIGYM
+7 M
-16 ARLKYNFT
+16 ARLKYN
-24 WKKYHF
+24 
-30 TWKKYH
+30 

-66 REVFS
+66 REAFS
-71 GCEVSRR
+71 GCEVSRK

-100 NQKTASD
+100 NSGSLAISEGFSD
-107 STEQSL
+107 SIL
-113 AVEKNPSIH
+113 V
-122 ANSSESPDSVLAYGC
+122 YGC
-137 AGVFLTDSR
+137 AGVFLTDYQ
-146 LSTWQDFNRGLPA
+146 LSTWQDFNAGLPK

-164 NVRHIVKAK
+164 NVRHLVQAR

-190 NSHRWK
+190 NAQQWK

-204 ERIMDVALGKDSMT
+204 ERIMDVALGKNSIQ
-218 VVALTRSYVYKIS
+218 VVALTRSRIFEITPIASNIDVSESPSSLASSAKGGVSEKSPDIFEKKSGGISEKVGTFLGKYRVESKI
-231 IFDSCRLQGK
+231 I
-241 PAMAKFHVGPATVV
+241 PAPKN
-255 PPPSEDYEPKTTLFK
+255 YEPKTTLFK

-294 VLIVLSITGI
+294 VLIVLSITAI
-304 LLFILPYGIRRVK
+304 LLFILPYGIRRAK

-363 LMVPLVLNKLPQAVG
+363 LMVPLVLSKLPQAVG

-393 DATQGDWLV
+393 DAVQGDWLV
-402 STSDGFLR
+402 STSEGFLR
-410 VDEDFSQAPKMLAT
+410 VDEDFSQAPKMLPD

-432 MGVTVF
+432 MGVTVW

-450 FRGIYRWNPVKSAA
+450 FRGIYRWNPV
-464 NRTSA
+464 
-469 VDPLLALSL
+469 
-478 KDSANHPS
+478 NHS
-486 SQILDYFTGK
+486 SNQILDYFTGK
-496 PSVETSMIPI
+496 PSEETSMIPI

-533 DAKGQAVDLAKLQEN
+533 DVKGQAVALC
-548 KNLSANPQNLESNR
+548 
-562 QHLYDNDESKTSKNE
+562 NDEPKISRNE

-606 PFLGPLSDFF
+606 PFLGPLSDLF

-630 GYIISRRR
+630 GYIISHRR

>member
-1 MLKGHR
+1 
-7 LDNDKIGYM
+7 M

-24 WKKYHF
+24 WKKC
-30 TWKKYH
+30 
-36 FTWKKYHRW
+36 HRW

-71 GCEVSRR
+71 GCEVSRK

-100 NQKTASD
+100 NSGSLAISEGFSD
-107 STEQSL
+107 SIL
-113 AVEKNPSIH
+113 V
-122 ANSSESPDSVLAYGC
+122 YGC
-137 AGVFLTDSR
+137 AGVFLTDYQ
-146 LSTWQDFNRGLPA
+146 LSTWQDFNAGLPK

-164 NVRHIVKAK
+164 NVRHLVQAR

-204 ERIMDVALGKDSMT
+204 ERIMDVALAKDSMT
-218 VVALTRSYVYKIS
+218 VVALTRSRVFTIVPFVQYGEIVKI
-231 IFDSCRLQGK
+231 GK
-241 PAMAKFHVGPATVV
+241 SSSETYRVESKIIPAPKK
-255 PPPSEDYEPKTTLFK
+255 YEPNTTLFK

-304 LLFILPYGIRRVK
+304 LLFILPYGIRRAK

-324 MKRLGKQ
+324 MKRLGKL

-363 LMVPLVLNKLPQAVG
+363 LMVPLVLSKLPQAVG

-393 DATQGDWLV
+393 DAVQGDWLV
-402 STSDGFLR
+402 STSEGFLR
-410 VDEDFSQAPKMLAT
+410 VDEDFSQAPKMLPD

-432 MGVTVF
+432 MGVTVW

-450 FRGIYRWNPVKSAA
+450 FRGIYRWNPV
-464 NRTSA
+464 
-469 VDPLLALSL
+469 
-478 KDSANHPS
+478 NHK
-486 SQILDYFTGK
+486 SQILDYFTNE
-496 PSVETSMIPI
+496 PCVETSMIPI
-506 SDNLV
+506 SDNLI
-511 CGYSEDF
+511 CGYSEDLF
-518 LGGKPLVFDFAKGVE
+518 DREPMVFDFAKGVE
-533 DAKGQAVDLAKLQEN
+533 DAKGQVINIL
-548 KNLSANPQNLESNR
+548 
-562 QHLYDNDESKTSKNE
+562 DEKDA
-577 ESMSDLICETAPMS
+577 MSDLICETAPMS

-606 PFLGPLSDFF
+606 PFLGPLSDLF

-630 GYIISRRR
+630 GYIISHRR

>member
-1 MLKGHR
+1 
-7 LDNDKIGYM
+7 M
-16 ARLKYNFT
+16 ARLKYN
-24 WKKYHF
+24 
-30 TWKKYH
+30 

-71 GCEVSRR
+71 GCEVSRK
-78 WLPASYHIKNFN
+78 WFPASYHIKNFN

-100 NQKTASD
+100 KSAAH
-107 STEQSL
+107 SL
-113 AVEKNPSIH
+113 
-122 ANSSESPDSVLAYGC
+122 SSENCDSVLAYGC

-146 LSTWQDFNRGLPA
+146 LSTWQDFNAGLPE

-164 NVRHIVKAK
+164 NVRHVVKAK

-204 ERIMDVALGKDSMT
+204 ERIMDVALAKDSMT
-218 VVALTRSYVYKIS
+218 VVALTRSRVFTIVPFVQYGEIGKI
-231 IFDSCRLQGK
+231 GK
-241 PAMAKFHVGPATVV
+241 SSSETYRVESKIIPAPKK
-255 PPPSEDYEPKTTLFK
+255 YEPKTTLFK

-304 LLFILPYGIRRVK
+304 LLFILPYGIRRAK

-363 LMVPLVLNKLPQAVG
+363 LMVPLVLSKLPQAVG

-393 DATQGDWLV
+393 DAVQGDWLV
-402 STSDGFLR
+402 STSEGFLR
-410 VDEDFSQAPKMLAT
+410 VDEDFSQAPKMLPD

-432 MGVTVF
+432 MGVTVW

-450 FRGIYRWNPVKSAA
+450 FRGIYRWNPV
-464 NRTSA
+464 
-469 VDPLLALSL
+469 
-478 KDSANHPS
+478 NHK
-486 SQILDYFTGK
+486 SQILDYFTNE
-496 PSVETSMIPI
+496 PCVETSMIPI
-506 SDNLV
+506 SDNLI
-511 CGYSEDF
+511 CGYSEDLF
-518 LGGKPLVFDFAKGVE
+518 DREPMVFDFAKGVE
-533 DAKGQAVDLAKLQEN
+533 DAKGQVINIL
-548 KNLSANPQNLESNR
+548 
-562 QHLYDNDESKTSKNE
+562 DEKDA
-577 ESMSDLICETAPMS
+577 MSDLICETAPMS

-606 PFLGPLSDFF
+606 PFLGPLSDLF

-630 GYIISRRR
+630 GYIISHRR

>member
-1 MLKGHR
+1 MGIV
-7 LDNDKIGYM
+7 KIREMMYLCNPKMNVM

-24 WKKYHF
+24 WKKYH
-30 TWKKYH
+30 
-36 FTWKKYHRW
+36 RW
-45 FGLVLSVF
+45 LGLVLSVF

-71 GCEVSRR
+71 GCEVSRK
-78 WLPASYHIKNFN
+78 WLPASYYIKNFN

-100 NQKTASD
+100 KSAAH
-107 STEQSL
+107 SL
-113 AVEKNPSIH
+113 
-122 ANSSESPDSVLAYGC
+122 SSENCDSVLAYGC

-146 LSTWQDFNRGLPA
+146 LSTWQDFNAGLPE

-164 NVRHIVKAK
+164 NVRHVVKAK

-204 ERIMDVALGKDSMT
+204 ERIMDVALAKDSMT
-218 VVALTRSYVYKIS
+218 VVALTRSRVFTIVPFVQYGEIVKI
-231 IFDSCRLQGK
+231 GK
-241 PAMAKFHVGPATVV
+241 SSSETYRVESKIIPAPKK
-255 PPPSEDYEPKTTLFK
+255 YEPKTTLFK

-304 LLFILPYGIRRVK
+304 LLFILPYGIRRAK

-363 LMVPLVLNKLPQAVG
+363 LMVPLVLSKLPQAVG

-393 DATQGDWLV
+393 DAVQGDWLV
-402 STSDGFLR
+402 STSEGFLR
-410 VDEDFSQAPKMLAT
+410 VDEDFSQAPKMLPD

-432 MGVTVF
+432 MGVTVW

-450 FRGIYRWNPVKSAA
+450 FRGIYRWNPV
-464 NRTSA
+464 NH
-469 VDPLLALSL
+469 SL
-478 KDSANHPS
+478 N
-486 SQILDYFTGK
+486 QILDYFTGK
-496 PSVETSMIPI
+496 PSEETSMIPI

-533 DAKGQAVDLAKLQEN
+533 DAKGQAVALC
-548 KNLSANPQNLESNR
+548 
-562 QHLYDNDESKTSKNE
+562 NDEPKTSRNE

-606 PFLGPLSDFF
+606 PFLGPLSDLF
-616 VFLSGLLITLVLLS
+616 VFLSGLLITLVFLS
-630 GYIISRRR
+630 GYIISHRR

-643 ARLK
+643 ERKHMSFMIHKRES

>member
-1 MLKGHR
+1 MGIV
-7 LDNDKIGYM
+7 KIREMMYLCNPKMNVM

-24 WKKYHF
+24 WKKYH
-30 TWKKYH
+30 
-36 FTWKKYHRW
+36 RW
-45 FGLVLSVF
+45 LGLVLSVF
-53 MLVFCVSGIILNH
+53 MLVFSVSGIILNH

-71 GCEVSRR
+71 GCEVSRK

-100 NQKTASD
+100 KSAAH
-107 STEQSL
+107 SL
-113 AVEKNPSIH
+113 
-122 ANSSESPDSVLAYGC
+122 SSENCDSVLAYGC

-146 LSTWQDFNRGLPA
+146 LSTWQDFNAGLPE

-164 NVRHIVKAK
+164 NVRHVVKAK

-204 ERIMDVALGKDSMT
+204 ERIMDVALAKDSMT
-218 VVALTRSYVYKIS
+218 VVALTRSRVFTIVPFVQYGEIGKI
-231 IFDSCRLQGK
+231 GK
-241 PAMAKFHVGPATVV
+241 SSSETYRVESKIIPAPKK
-255 PPPSEDYEPKTTLFK
+255 YEPKTTLFK

-304 LLFILPYGIRRVK
+304 LLFILPYGIRRAK

-363 LMVPLVLNKLPQAVG
+363 LMVPLVLSKLPQAVG

-393 DATQGDWLV
+393 DAVQGDWLV
-402 STSDGFLR
+402 STSEGFLR
-410 VDEDFSQAPKMLAT
+410 VDEDFSQAPKMLPD

-432 MGVTVF
+432 MGVTVW

-450 FRGIYRWNPVKSAA
+450 FRGIYRWNPV
-464 NRTSA
+464 NH
-469 VDPLLALSL
+469 SL
-478 KDSANHPS
+478 N
-486 SQILDYFTGK
+486 QILDYFTGK
-496 PSVETSMIPI
+496 PSEETSMVPI

-533 DAKGQAVDLAKLQEN
+533 DAKGQAVALC
-548 KNLSANPQNLESNR
+548 
-562 QHLYDNDESKTSKNE
+562 NDEPKTSRNE

-606 PFLGPLSDFF
+606 PFLGPLSDLF

-630 GYIISRRR
+630 GYIISHRR

>member
-1 MLKGHR
+1 
-7 LDNDKIGYM
+7 M
-16 ARLKYNFT
+16 ARLKY
-24 WKKYHF
+24 Y
-30 TWKKYH
+30 

-45 FGLVLSVF
+45 LGLVLSVF

-71 GCEVSRR
+71 GCEVSRK

-90 NGVVKGTVVK
+90 NGVVKGTVMK
-100 NQKTASD
+100 KSAAH
-107 STEQSL
+107 SL
-113 AVEKNPSIH
+113 
-122 ANSSESPDSVLAYGC
+122 SSENCDSVLAYGC

-146 LSTWQDFNRGLPA
+146 LSTWQDFNAGLPE

-164 NVRHIVKAK
+164 NVRHVVKAK

-204 ERIMDVALGKDSMT
+204 ERIMDVALAKDSMT
-218 VVALTRSYVYKIS
+218 VVALTRSRVFTIVPFVQYGEIVKI
-231 IFDSCRLQGK
+231 GK
-241 PAMAKFHVGPATVV
+241 SSSETYRVESRIIPAPKK
-255 PPPSEDYEPKTTLFK
+255 YEPKTTLFK

-304 LLFILPYGIRRVK
+304 LLFILPYGIRRAK

-363 LMVPLVLNKLPQAVG
+363 LMVPLVLSKLPQAVG

-393 DATQGDWLV
+393 DAVQGDWLV
-402 STSDGFLR
+402 STSEGFLR
-410 VDEDFSQAPKMLAT
+410 VDEDFSQAPKMLPD

-432 MGVTVF
+432 MGVTVW

-450 FRGIYRWNPVKSAA
+450 FRGIYRWNPV
-464 NRTSA
+464 NH
-469 VDPLLALSL
+469 SL
-478 KDSANHPS
+478 N
-486 SQILDYFTGK
+486 QILDYFTGK
-496 PSVETSMIPI
+496 PSEETSMIPI

-533 DAKGQAVDLAKLQEN
+533 DAKGQAVALC
-548 KNLSANPQNLESNR
+548 
-562 QHLYDNDESKTSKNE
+562 NDEPKTSRNE

-606 PFLGPLSDFF
+606 PFLGPLSDLF

-630 GYIISRRR
+630 GYIISHRR

>member
-1 MLKGHR
+1 MGIV
-7 LDNDKIGYM
+7 KIREMMYLCNPKMNVM

-24 WKKYHF
+24 WKKYH
-30 TWKKYH
+30 
-36 FTWKKYHRW
+36 RW
-45 FGLVLSVF
+45 LGLVLSVF

-71 GCEVSRR
+71 GCEVSRK

-100 NQKTASD
+100 KSAAH
-107 STEQSL
+107 SL
-113 AVEKNPSIH
+113 
-122 ANSSESPDSVLAYGC
+122 SSENCDSVLAYGC

-146 LSTWQDFNRGLPA
+146 LSTWQDFNAGLPE

-164 NVRHIVKAK
+164 NVRHVVKAK

-204 ERIMDVALGKDSMT
+204 ERIMDVALAKDSMT
-218 VVALTRSYVYKIS
+218 VVALTRSRVFTIVPFVQYGEIVKI
-231 IFDSCRLQGK
+231 GK
-241 PAMAKFHVGPATVV
+241 SSSETYRVESKIIPAPKK
-255 PPPSEDYEPKTTLFK
+255 YEPKTTLFK

-304 LLFILPYGIRRVK
+304 LLFILPYGIRRAK

-363 LMVPLVLNKLPQAVG
+363 LMVPLVLSKLPQTVG

-393 DATQGDWLV
+393 DAVQGDWLV
-402 STSDGFLR
+402 STSEGFLR
-410 VDEDFSQAPKMLAT
+410 VDEDFSQAPKMLPD

-432 MGVTVF
+432 MGVTVW

-450 FRGIYRWNPVKSAA
+450 FRGIYRWNPV
-464 NRTSA
+464 NY
-469 VDPLLALSL
+469 SL
-478 KDSANHPS
+478 N
-486 SQILDYFTGK
+486 QILDYFTGK
-496 PSVETSMIPI
+496 PSEETSMIPI

-518 LGGKPLVFDFAKGVE
+518 LGGKLLVFDFAKGVE
-533 DAKGQAVDLAKLQEN
+533 DAKGQAVALC
-548 KNLSANPQNLESNR
+548 
-562 QHLYDNDESKTSKNE
+562 NDEPKKSRNE

-606 PFLGPLSDFF
+606 PFLGPLSDLF

-630 GYIISRRR
+630 GYIISHRR

-643 ARLK
+643 ARLKWNLML

>member
-1 MLKGHR
+1 
-7 LDNDKIGYM
+7 M

-24 WKKYHF
+24 WKKYH
-30 TWKKYH
+30 
-36 FTWKKYHRW
+36 RW
-45 FGLVLSVF
+45 LGLVLSVF

-71 GCEVSRR
+71 GCEVSRK

-100 NQKTASD
+100 KSAAH
-107 STEQSL
+107 SL
-113 AVEKNPSIH
+113 
-122 ANSSESPDSVLAYGC
+122 SSENCDSVLAYGC
-137 AGVFLTDSR
+137 AGIFLTDSR
-146 LSTWQDFNRGLPA
+146 LSTWQAFNAGLPE

-164 NVRHIVKAK
+164 NVRHVVKAK

-204 ERIMDVALGKDSMT
+204 ERIMDVALAKDSMT
-218 VVALTRSYVYKIS
+218 VVALTRSRVFTIVPFVQYGEIVKI
-231 IFDSCRLQGK
+231 GK
-241 PAMAKFHVGPATVV
+241 SSSETYRVESKIIPAPKK
-255 PPPSEDYEPKTTLFK
+255 YEPKTTLFK

-304 LLFILPYGIRRVK
+304 LLFILPYGIRRAK

-363 LMVPLVLNKLPQAVG
+363 LMVPLVLSKLPQTVG

-393 DATQGDWLV
+393 DAVQGDWLV
-402 STSDGFLR
+402 STSEGFLR
-410 VDEDFSQAPKMLAT
+410 VDEDFSQAPKMLPD

-432 MGVTVF
+432 MGVTVW

-450 FRGIYRWNPVKSAA
+450 FRGIYRWNPV
-464 NRTSA
+464 NH
-469 VDPLLALSL
+469 SL
-478 KDSANHPS
+478 N
-486 SQILDYFTGK
+486 QILDYFTGK
-496 PSVETSMIPI
+496 PSEETSMVPI
-506 SDNLV
+506 SDNPV

-533 DAKGQAVDLAKLQEN
+533 DAKGQAVALC
-548 KNLSANPQNLESNR
+548 
-562 QHLYDNDESKTSKNE
+562 NDEPKTSRNE

-606 PFLGPLSDFF
+606 PFLGPLSDLF

-630 GYIISRRR
+630 GYIISHRR

>member
-1 MLKGHR
+1 MGIV
-7 LDNDKIGYM
+7 KIREMMYLCNPKMNVM

-24 WKKYHF
+24 WKKYH
-30 TWKKYH
+30 
-36 FTWKKYHRW
+36 RW
-45 FGLVLSVF
+45 LGLVLSVF

-71 GCEVSRR
+71 GCEVSRK

-100 NQKTASD
+100 KSAAH
-107 STEQSL
+107 SL
-113 AVEKNPSIH
+113 
-122 ANSSESPDSVLAYGC
+122 SSENCDSVLAYGC

-146 LSTWQDFNRGLPA
+146 LSTWQDFNAGLPE

-164 NVRHIVKAK
+164 NVRHVVKAK

-204 ERIMDVALGKDSMT
+204 ERIMDVALAKDGMT
-218 VVALTRSYVYKIS
+218 VVALTRSRVFTIVPFVQYGEIVKI
-231 IFDSCRLQGK
+231 GK
-241 PAMAKFHVGPATVV
+241 SSSETYRVESKIIPAPKK
-255 PPPSEDYEPKTTLFK
+255 YEPKTTLFK

-294 VLIVLSITGI
+294 VLIVLSITGV
-304 LLFILPYGIRRVK
+304 LLFILPYGIRRAK

-363 LMVPLVLNKLPQAVG
+363 LMVPLVLSKLPQAVG

-393 DATQGDWLV
+393 DAVQGDWLV
-402 STSDGFLR
+402 STSEGFLR
-410 VDEDFSQAPKMLAT
+410 VDEDFSQAPKMLPD

-432 MGVTVF
+432 MGVTVW

-450 FRGIYRWNPVKSAA
+450 FRGIYRWNPV
-464 NRTSA
+464 NH
-469 VDPLLALSL
+469 SL
-478 KDSANHPS
+478 N
-486 SQILDYFTGK
+486 QILDYFTGK
-496 PSVETSMIPI
+496 PSEETSMIPI

-533 DAKGQAVDLAKLQEN
+533 DAKGQAVALC
-548 KNLSANPQNLESNR
+548 
-562 QHLYDNDESKTSKNE
+562 NDEPKISRNE

-606 PFLGPLSDFF
+606 PFLGPLSDLF

-630 GYIISRRR
+630 GYIISHRR

>member
-1 MLKGHR
+1 
-7 LDNDKIGYM
+7 M

-24 WKKYHF
+24 WKKYH
-30 TWKKYH
+30 
-36 FTWKKYHRW
+36 RW
-45 FGLVLSVF
+45 LGLVLSVF

-71 GCEVSRR
+71 GCEVSRK
-78 WLPASYHIKNFN
+78 WLPASYHVKNFN

-100 NQKTASD
+100 KSAAH
-107 STEQSL
+107 SL
-113 AVEKNPSIH
+113 
-122 ANSSESPDSVLAYGC
+122 SSENCDSVLVYGC

-146 LSTWQDFNRGLPA
+146 LSTWQDFNAGLPE

-164 NVRHIVKAK
+164 NVRHVVKAK

-204 ERIMDVALGKDSMT
+204 ERIMDVALAKDSMT
-218 VVALTRSYVYKIS
+218 VVALTRSRVFTIVPFVQYGEIVKI
-231 IFDSCRLQGK
+231 GK
-241 PAMAKFHVGPATVV
+241 SSSETYRVESKIIPAPKK
-255 PPPSEDYEPKTTLFK
+255 YEPKTTLFK

-304 LLFILPYGIRRVK
+304 LLFILPYGIRRAK

-363 LMVPLVLNKLPQAVG
+363 LMVPLVLSKLPQAVG
-378 EDGNVWQDKLRAIRW
+378 EGGNVWQDKLRAIRW
-393 DATQGDWLV
+393 DAVQGDWLV
-402 STSDGFLR
+402 STSEGFLR
-410 VDEDFSQAPKMLAT
+410 VDEDFSQAPKMLPD

-432 MGVTVF
+432 MGVTVW

-450 FRGIYRWNPVKSAA
+450 FRGIYRWNPV
-464 NRTSA
+464 NH
-469 VDPLLALSL
+469 SL
-478 KDSANHPS
+478 N
-486 SQILDYFTGK
+486 QILDYFTGK
-496 PSVETSMIPI
+496 PSEETSMIPI

-533 DAKGQAVDLAKLQEN
+533 DAKGQAVALC
-548 KNLSANPQNLESNR
+548 
-562 QHLYDNDESKTSKNE
+562 NDEPKTSRNE

-606 PFLGPLSDFF
+606 PFLGPLSDLF

-630 GYIISRRR
+630 GYIISHRR

-643 ARLK
+643 ARLR

>member
-1 MLKGHR
+1 MMYLCNPKM
-7 LDNDKIGYM
+7 NVM
-16 ARLKYNFT
+16 ARLKYN
-24 WKKYHF
+24 
-30 TWKKYH
+30 

-66 REVFS
+66 REAFS
-71 GCEVSRR
+71 GCEVSRK

-113 AVEKNPSIH
+113 AVEKNPSVH
-122 ANSSESPDSVLAYGC
+122 ANSSESPDSVLVYGC

-146 LSTWQDFNRGLPA
+146 LSTWQDFNAGLPE

-164 NVRHIVKAK
+164 NVRHLVQAR

-190 NSHRWK
+190 NARQWK

-204 ERIMDVALGKDSMT
+204 ERIMDVALAKDSIQ
-218 VVALTRSYVYKIS
+218 VVALTRSRIFEITPIASNIDVSESPSSLASSAKGGVSEKSPDIFEKKSGGFSEKVGTFLGKYRVEAKI
-231 IFDSCRLQGK
+231 I
-241 PAMAKFHVGPATVV
+241 PAP
-255 PPPSEDYEPKTTLFK
+255 ENYEPKTTLFK

-304 LLFILPYGIRRVK
+304 LLFILPYGIRRAKKVK
-317 KLAAKAR
+317 SEERRVKNSLAAKAR

-363 LMVPLVLNKLPQAVG
+363 LMVPLVLSKLPQTVG

-393 DATQGDWLV
+393 DVVQGAWLV
-402 STSDGFLR
+402 STSEGFLR
-410 VDEDFSQAPKMLAT
+410 VDEDFAKVPKMLPA

-432 MGVTVF
+432 MGVTVW

-450 FRGIYRWNPVKSAA
+450 FRGIYRWNPV
-464 NRTSA
+464 
-469 VDPLLALSL
+469 
-478 KDSANHPS
+478 NHS
-486 SQILDYFTGK
+486 SNQILNYFTGK

-518 LGGKPLVFDFAKGVE
+518 LDGKPLVFDFAKGVE
-533 DAKGQAVDLAKLQEN
+533 DAKGQAVDLC
-548 KNLSANPQNLESNR
+548 
-562 QHLYDNDESKTSKNE
+562 NDEAKTSKNE

-606 PFLGPLSDFF
+606 PFLGPLSDLF

-630 GYIISRRR
+630 GYIISHRR

>member
-1 MLKGHR
+1 MGIV
-7 LDNDKIGYM
+7 KIREMMYLCNPKMNVM

-24 WKKYHF
+24 WKKYH
-30 TWKKYH
+30 
-36 FTWKKYHRW
+36 RW
-45 FGLVLSVF
+45 LGLVLSVF

-71 GCEVSRR
+71 GCEVSRK
-78 WLPASYHIKNFN
+78 WLPASYYIKNFN

-100 NQKTASD
+100 KSAAH
-107 STEQSL
+107 SL
-113 AVEKNPSIH
+113 
-122 ANSSESPDSVLAYGC
+122 SSENCDSVLVYGC

-146 LSTWQDFNRGLPA
+146 LSTWQDFNAGLPE

-164 NVRHIVKAK
+164 NVRHVVKAK

-204 ERIMDVALGKDSMT
+204 ERIMDVALAKDSMT
-218 VVALTRSYVYKIS
+218 VVALTRSRVFTIVPFVQYGEIVKI
-231 IFDSCRLQGK
+231 GK
-241 PAMAKFHVGPATVV
+241 SSSETYRVESKIIPAPKK
-255 PPPSEDYEPKTTLFK
+255 YEPKTTLFK

-304 LLFILPYGIRRVK
+304 LLFILPYGIRRAK

-363 LMVPLVLNKLPQAVG
+363 LMVPLVLSKLPQAVG

-393 DATQGDWLV
+393 DAVQGDWLV
-402 STSDGFLR
+402 STSEGFLR
-410 VDEDFSQAPKMLAT
+410 VDEDFSQAPKMLPD

-432 MGVTVF
+432 MGVTVW

-450 FRGIYRWNPVKSAA
+450 FRGIYRWNPV
-464 NRTSA
+464 NH
-469 VDPLLALSL
+469 SL
-478 KDSANHPS
+478 N
-486 SQILDYFTGK
+486 QILDYFTGK
-496 PSVETSMIPI
+496 PSEETSMIPI

-533 DAKGQAVDLAKLQEN
+533 DAKGQAVALC
-548 KNLSANPQNLESNR
+548 
-562 QHLYDNDESKTSKNE
+562 NDEPKKSRNE

-591 LWNVA
+591 LWHVA

-606 PFLGPLSDFF
+606 PFLGPLSDLF
-616 VFLSGLLITLVLLS
+616 VFLSGLLITLVFLS
-630 GYIISRRR
+630 GYIISHRR